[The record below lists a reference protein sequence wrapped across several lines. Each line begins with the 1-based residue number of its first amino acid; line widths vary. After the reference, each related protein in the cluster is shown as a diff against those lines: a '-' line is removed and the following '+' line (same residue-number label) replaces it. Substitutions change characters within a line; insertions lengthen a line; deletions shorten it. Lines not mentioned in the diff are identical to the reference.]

1 MNRQKHFATT
11 SSMYSIEEASMDTE
25 QHRRCGTETEY
36 NSYESESYVDVDVE
50 QIYHLDNHPTNPF
63 AFSPS
68 LHSEN
73 TNTASLYNFSSN
85 SIGVHNNNRSFVE
98 VIESVNK

>member
-1 MNRQKHFATT
+1 
-11 SSMYSIEEASMDTE
+11 MYSIEEASMGTE
-25 QHRRCGTETEY
+25 RQRRCETETEY
-36 NSYESESYVDVDVE
+36 NSYESESDVDVDVE
-50 QIYHLDNHPTNPF
+50 QIYHLDKHPTNSF

-73 TNTASLYNFSSN
+73 TNAESLYNFSSN
-85 SIGVHNNNRSFVE
+85 SIGVNNNNRSFVE